1 MNLRPH
7 PPQPADLNLTPL
19 VDVVFLLLLFFMI
32 STTFEQQRELPIA
45 LPEAKGQPAQKTDR
59 KPLAI
64 GIDRNSHYVVDG
76 QPLDPGSA
84 EQTRERLIIALRHA
98 SASSKNRS
106 LLIEADAQTPHQAV
120 MRVLDAAQEV
130 GLTQLAFAATH
141 MPDAEN
147 RDTPSAPAMPDPAE
161 TTPAQADSPPLPPQ

>member
-7 PPQPADLNLTPL
+7 PPQPAELNLTPL

-45 LPEAKGQPAQKTDR
+45 LPEAKGQPAQTTDS

-64 GIDRNSHYVVDG
+64 GIDRNSRYVVDG
-76 QPLDPGSA
+76 LPLDPGSN
-84 EQTRERLIIALRHA
+84 EQTRARLIVALRLA
-98 SASSKNRS
+98 SASSKHRS

-141 MPDAEN
+141 MPGAQDRDA
-147 RDTPSAPAMPDPAE
+147 PPAPAE
-161 TTPAQADSPPLPPQ
+161 TTPVQAGSPPPPAQ